1 MMIKKCEFRKCFNFF
16 TVGRKKKFCSKK
28 CCDKEKKK
36 AWEERNPD
44 FKKSKAYRARTNR
57 YLRKKY
63 RNDAEWRQ
71 KVLDREKARVK
82 EYRKN
87 PEWVEKKR
95 VRNKR
100 WREKSKDY
108 YNNYQKE
115 RSKNDLDFKMRNNL
129 RSRIRAAL
137 KYQSASKDLGTAKL
151 VGCTMLELRAH
162 LERQFKDGMTWDNHG
177 DWHID
182 HIKPCVSFD
191 LTDPEQQRE
200 CFHYTNLQP
209 LWAEDNRRKGAT
221 YEP

>member
-1 MMIKKCEFRKCFNFF
+1 MIKKCEFRKCCNFF

-44 FKKSKAYRARTNR
+44 FKKSEAYRARINR

-87 PEWVEKKR
+87 PDWVEKRK
-95 VRNKR
+95 VQKKR

-129 RSRIRAAL
+129 RSRVRAAL

-151 VGCTMLELRAH
+151 VGCTMARLRAH
-162 LERQFKDGMTWDNHG
+162 LERQFKDGMSWDNHG

-182 HIKPCVSFD
+182 HIKPCVAFD
-191 LTDPEQQRE
+191 LTDPKQQRE

-209 LWAEDNRRKGAT
+209 LWASENQSKGAT

>member
-1 MMIKKCEFRKCFNFF
+1 MIKKCEFRKCCNFF

-44 FKKSKAYRARTNR
+44 FKKSEAYRARINR

-87 PEWVEKKR
+87 PDWVEKRK
-95 VRNKR
+95 VQKKR

-151 VGCTMLELRAH
+151 VGCTMLELRSH
-162 LERQFKDGMTWDNHG
+162 LERQFKDGMSWDNHG

-182 HIKPCVSFD
+182 HIKPCVAFD

-209 LWAEDNRRKGAT
+209 LWASENQSKGAT